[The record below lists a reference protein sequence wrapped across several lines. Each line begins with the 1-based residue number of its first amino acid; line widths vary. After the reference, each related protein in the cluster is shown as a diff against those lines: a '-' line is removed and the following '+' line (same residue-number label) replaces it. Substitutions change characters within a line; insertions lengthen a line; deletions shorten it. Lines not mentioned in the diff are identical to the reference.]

1 MLDFL
6 KEFSKD
12 GYDAIFVL
20 PGDTKD
26 DLHIEGATYK
36 EPGEKV
42 GGNAIGDEYHVILF
56 KEQEDGEL
64 YNVDKF
70 EAIFAD
76 NRGDVFTAQGKK
88 AEALGAYQN
97 ALGKLDAADKSL
109 KSRKSAQQEQT
120 SAVYRE
126 LLRQKICIGHNLTVV
141 IQGIISITCCD

>member
-1 MLDFL
+1 MLNFL

-26 DLHIEGATYK
+26 DLHIKGATYK

-76 NRGDVFTAQGKK
+76 PCEYISNLIPQNWFGIFAKRTTTS
-88 AEALGAYQN
+88 EAFIQKTFD
-97 ALGKLDAADKSL
+97 KLIK
-109 KSRKSAQQEQT
+109 T
-120 SAVYRE
+120 
-126 LLRQKICIGHNLTVV
+126 
-141 IQGIISITCCD
+141 